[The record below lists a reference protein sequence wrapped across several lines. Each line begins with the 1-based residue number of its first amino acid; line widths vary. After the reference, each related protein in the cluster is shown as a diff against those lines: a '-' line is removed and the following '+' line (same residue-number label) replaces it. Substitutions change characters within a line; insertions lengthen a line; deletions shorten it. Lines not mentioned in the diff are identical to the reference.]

1 MSPALIHPRAVD
13 ESLVGPCAACQAQ
26 VLWDGALSEDTACA
40 GAVLSSWPVP
50 LYGTSPLLLPPHTA
64 HFAAHPP
71 EKVTGSLLGCRGVT
85 RQALVMMMKELL
97 CLWPVTWRRVPSP
110 YSSQRH
116 FFAEITRH
124 ESSAPYFTSYT
135 SGFILALG
143 RSELRNNPRVS
154 FLTLGWNCLY
164 LLLQTWPKLKAL

>member
-1 MSPALIHPRAVD
+1 MNHWLVPVQPARLRCCGTVPSVRTQ
-13 ESLVGPCAACQAQ
+13 P
-26 VLWDGALSEDTACA
+26 VLG
-40 GAVLSSWPVP
+40 LSSAPS